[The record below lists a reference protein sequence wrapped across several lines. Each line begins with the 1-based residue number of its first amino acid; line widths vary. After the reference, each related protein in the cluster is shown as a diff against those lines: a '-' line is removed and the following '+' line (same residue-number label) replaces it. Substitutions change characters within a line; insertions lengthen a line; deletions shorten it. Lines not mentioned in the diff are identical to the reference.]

1 MFKKVLKVGLGLS
14 VVASTLVAAPEK
26 TKLKIGFI
34 ALTDC
39 APLVIAKEKGFFK
52 KYGLDVHVAKEGG
65 GWPGIQQ
72 KVISGEYDF
81 SHALAGMPI
90 AATLGINGNANL
102 QALLSLDFNGNA
114 ITYGNNIIKKM
125 EKYGLDKTER
135 PVTADSLKKYIDAKH
150 AKEGSNYKL

>member
-1 MFKKVLKVGLGLS
+1 MYLCIKNIIIVLVKYFSMKEGVRMLTKILRVS
-14 VVASTLVAAPEK
+14 VAISILTSVALAKPEK
-26 TKLKIGFI
+26 TDLKIGFI

-52 KYGLDVHVAKEGG
+52 KRGLNVHVSKEGG

-72 KVISGEYDF
+72 KVISSEYDF

-102 QALLSLDFNGNA
+102 QALMSLDFNGNA
-114 ITYGNNIIKKM
+114 ITYGNNII
-125 EKYGLDKTER
+125 
-135 PVTADSLKKYIDAKH
+135 
-150 AKEGSNYKL
+150 